1 MSYYDLYIENSVINR
16 KIYVS
21 NPNNLLGIYVY
32 MYILYSMYKNIN
44 NVLRKVNITGIYILY
59 ILIMYQ
65 SYSITIIYIRIN
77 NNNHILNTKQSQ
89 E

>member
-1 MSYYDLYIENSVINR
+1 MSYYDFYVENSVSSR

-44 NVLRKVNITGIYILY
+44 NVLRYIY